1 MLRYMSHCSFQH
13 GSDCQQ
19 KSMLKPGSANGLS
32 TQQRKR
38 EVGKAVGK
46 LIGLALDL
54 DDNFFDKP
62 TILREPIANLRFL
75 RYGEIDTVGQI
86 RHRNLLPLLAHISR
100 PDCHYLVYEFMKN
113 GSLQDILTK
122 VEREIDTVGQIRHRN
137 LLPLLAHISRPDCHY
152 LVYEFMKNGSLQD
165 MLTKV
170 EGGEAELDWLSRHKI
185 ALGVAAEIDTVGQI
199 RHRNLLPLL
208 AHISR
213 PDCHYLVYEFM
224 KNGSLQDMLTKVE
237 RGEAELDWLS
247 RHKIALG
254 VAAEIDTVS
263 QIRHRN
269 LLPLLAH
276 ISRPDCHYLV
286 YEFMKNGSLQDM
298 LTKVERGEA
307 ELDWLSRHKIALGVA
322 AEIDTVG
329 QIRHRNLLPLLAHIS
344 RPDCHYL
351 VYEFMKNGSLQDMLT
366 KVERGEAELD
376 WLSRHKIALGVAA
389 GLNISLKM
397 NLSDI

>member
-1 MLRYMSHCSFQH
+1 
-13 GSDCQQ
+13 
-19 KSMLKPGSANGLS
+19 
-32 TQQRKR
+32 

-62 TILREPIANLRFL
+62 TILGEPIATLRLL
-75 RYGEIDTVGQI
+75 RYGGKISDPSKRLFGARAHTDYGFI
-86 RHRNLLPLLAHISR
+86 TLLATDGVR
-100 PDCHYLVYEFMKN
+100 GLEFMKN
-113 GSLQDILTK
+113 GSLQDI
-122 VEREIDTVGQIRHRN
+122 
-137 LLPLLAHISRPDCHY
+137 
-152 LVYEFMKNGSLQD
+152 
-165 MLTKV
+165 LTKV

-224 KNGSLQDMLTKVE
+224 KNGSLQDILTKVE

-247 RHKIALG
+247 RHKITLG

-269 LLPLLAH
+269 LLPLVAH

-307 ELDWLSRHKIALGVA
+307 ELDWLSREVGKAVGKLIGLSLDLDDNFFDKPTILGEPIATLRLHRCGGKISDPSKGLFGARAHTDYGFITLLA
-322 AEIDTVG
+322 TDEIDTVG

-366 KVERGEAELD
+366 KVERGEAEM
-376 WLSRHKIALGVAA
+376 S
-389 GLNISLKM
+389 ISLIGDM
-397 NLSDI
+397 QDRDINPQKWEEVPPLKGLVLMSL